1 MATVYVGLGTNL
13 GNKEENLRTAVY
25 LINRKIGKVIS
36 LSSFYETAAWGFV
49 SEHTFL
55 NAAACIETTLSPTE
69 ILRHTQEIE
78 REMGRQQKS
87 VQGIYSDRPIDI
99 DILLYDNL
107 VVQTPELTIPHPLM
121 TERRFVMEPLAE
133 IAPDFIHP
141 ILHQSLSE
149 LSKPLLTE
157 SE

>member
-1 MATVYVGLGTNL
+1 MAKVYVGLGTNL

-55 NAAACIETTLSPTE
+55 NAAACIETALSSTD
-69 ILRHTQEIE
+69 ILHFTQEIE
-78 REMGRQQKS
+78 REMGRKQKS
-87 VQGIYSDRPIDI
+87 VQGVYSDRPIDI

-107 VVQTPELTIPHPLM
+107 ILQTPELTIPHPLM

-141 ILHQSLSE
+141 VLHQSLSE
-149 LSKPLLTE
+149 LNKLLLTE

>member
-1 MATVYVGLGTNL
+1 MAKVYVGLGTNL

-55 NAAACIETTLSPTE
+55 NAAACIETTLSPTD
-69 ILRHTQEIE
+69 ILHVTQEIE
-78 REMGRQQKS
+78 REMGRKQKS
-87 VQGIYSDRPIDI
+87 VQGVYSDRPIDI

-107 VVQTPELTIPHPLM
+107 TLQTPELTIPHPLM

-133 IAPDFIHP
+133 IAPEFIHP
-141 ILHQSLSE
+141 VLHQSLSK
-149 LSKPLLTE
+149 LNKLLLTE